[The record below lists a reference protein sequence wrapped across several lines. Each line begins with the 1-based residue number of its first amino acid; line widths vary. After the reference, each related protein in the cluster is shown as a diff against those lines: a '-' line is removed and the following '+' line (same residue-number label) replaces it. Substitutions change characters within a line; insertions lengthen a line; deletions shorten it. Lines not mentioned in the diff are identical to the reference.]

1 MAPTKTHLRHT
12 SPKNHLPKKTK
23 NRKKSL
29 RDQLRS
35 VQRLLRQ
42 ENLPANMRVAQERI
56 LNMLEKELRDKA
68 KEDRDK
74 KIAKKYKMVKFF
86 ELRKVQ
92 RKYNNCKKNLDT
104 CTEDHE
110 RICQALPV
118 FRATPATPGTPI
130 PATPGTPTCLTKSPH
145 TCHPHTCHTRYPYP
159 PHQEPPYL
167 PPPYLPHPV
176 PLPASPR
183 APIPATPSTPI
194 PATPGTPI
202 YFPTEMKYISL
213 FPPTPCNNEEAIKEK
228 DKIFKMINEKVE
240 SGEFREAYDMMA
252 SPGKDK
258 VQGKKKSP
266 GKLLNLNMSGDDN
279 DQETA
284 KQVLEDD
291 FFIDTKPNVL
301 KDKEDHKPEKSS
313 RHKDTK
319 SKPTPAALSSLENR
333 DHKVKRLKDNREV
346 EASKKIKKDKK
357 HKKTHQNL
365 CF

>member
-110 RICQALPV
+110 R
-118 FRATPATPGTPI
+118 
-130 PATPGTPTCLTKSPH
+130 KSLEEELKQIQQQWNYV
-145 TCHPHTCHTRYPYP
+145 T
-159 PHQEPPYL
+159 
-167 PPPYLPHPV
+167 
-176 PLPASPR
+176 
-183 APIPATPSTPI
+183 
-194 PATPGTPI
+194 

-213 FPPTPCNNEEAIKEK
+213 FPPTPCNSEEAIKKK

-301 KDKEDHKPEKSS
+301 KDKEELLRKP
-313 RHKDTK
+313 
-319 SKPTPAALSSLENR
+319 
-333 DHKVKRLKDNREV
+333 
-346 EASKKIKKDKK
+346 
-357 HKKTHQNL
+357 
-365 CF
+365 